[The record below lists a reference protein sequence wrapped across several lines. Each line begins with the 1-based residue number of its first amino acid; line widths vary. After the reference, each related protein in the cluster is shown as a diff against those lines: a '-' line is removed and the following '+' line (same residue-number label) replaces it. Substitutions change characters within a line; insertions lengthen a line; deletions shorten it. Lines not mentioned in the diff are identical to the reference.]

1 LISKVG
7 LIYTIYRWEEK
18 ELSRAFRDRGV
29 EVKLIHLEEE
39 PLGIGVKDLEGPNIY
54 IQRSM
59 LRTIA
64 PIASA
69 AIESQG
75 FRVINRSIPTL
86 IAQDKGV
93 SLSLLSLKG
102 IPIPRTYVTL
112 GLGSV
117 VKAAEHLGYPVVYKP
132 TQGSWGRLVTLVR
145 DVEMLRS
152 LYEHREVMQDPRARV
167 GLVQEYIDKG
177 DRDLRI
183 LVVGSRVVGAMFR
196 IGGFVTNYARGSEVV
211 AAKLDPEV
219 EDLAIRSCEI
229 LGLEIAGVDVFEKR
243 SGGYVVNEVNPVPEF
258 KGLAAATGIDVAGII
273 AEYVISEAR
282 R

>member
-1 LISKVG
+1 MISKVG

-39 PLGIGVKDLEGPNIY
+39 PLGIGVKDPEGPSIY

-229 LGLEIAGVDVFEKR
+229 LGLEVAGVDVFEKR

-258 KGLAAATGIDVAGII
+258 KGLATATGIDVAGII

>member
-1 LISKVG
+1 MISKVG
-7 LIYTIYRWEEK
+7 LIYTVYRWEEK

-39 PLGIGVKDLEGPNIY
+39 PLGIGVKDLEGPGIY

-86 IAQDKGV
+86 IAQDKGI

-102 IPIPRTYVTL
+102 IPIPRTYITL

-117 VKAAEHLGYPVVYKP
+117 VKAAESLGYPVVYKP

-145 DVEMLRS
+145 DEEMLRS

-183 LVVGSRVVGAMFR
+183 LVVGSRVVGAMYR

-211 AAKLDPEV
+211 AAKIDPEV

-229 LGLEIAGVDVFEKR
+229 LGLEVAGVDVFEKR

-258 KGLAAATGIDVAGII
+258 KGLATATGIDVAGVI

>member
-1 LISKVG
+1 MISKVG

>member
-1 LISKVG
+1 MISKVG

-18 ELSRAFRDRGV
+18 ELSRAFRDRGA

-39 PLGIGVKDLEGPNIY
+39 PLGIGVKDLEGPSIY

-145 DVEMLRS
+145 DSEMLRS

-229 LGLEIAGVDVFEKR
+229 LGLEVAGVDVFEKR

-258 KGLAAATGIDVAGII
+258 KGLATATGIDVAGII

>member
-1 LISKVG
+1 

>member
-1 LISKVG
+1 M
-7 LIYTIYRWEEK
+7 IYTIYRWEEK

>member
-1 LISKVG
+1 MTASVG
-7 LIYTIYRWEEK
+7 LIYTVYRWEEK

-29 EVKLIHLEEE
+29 EVRLFHLEEE
-39 PLGIGVKDLEGPNIY
+39 PLGIGIGVLDGPRIY

-59 LRTIA
+59 LRAIA

-69 AIESQG
+69 AIETQG

-86 IAQDKGV
+86 IAQDKGI

-102 IPIPRTYVTL
+102 IPVPKTYVTL
-112 GLGSV
+112 GLESV
-117 VKAAEHLGYPVVYKP
+117 IKAANHLGYPVVYKP
-132 TQGSWGRLVTLVR
+132 TQGSWGRLVALAR
-145 DVEMLRS
+145 DEEMLRT
-152 LYEHREVMQDPRARV
+152 LYEHREVMQDPRVRV

-183 LVVGSRVVGAMFR
+183 LVVGSRAVGAMFR
-196 IGGFVTNYARGSEVV
+196 VGGFVTNYARGSEVI
-211 AAKLDPEV
+211 AARIDPEV
-219 EDLAIRSCEI
+219 EDLAIRSCET

-258 KGLAAATGIDVAGII
+258 KGLAAATGMDIAGAI